1 MNRTTRKATSK
12 LRGVPFADPHDA
24 AVSAQMRVLRKAQSF
39 EPLNNLDHLQKL
51 TNGQLN
57 DKVAE
62 VRRKAKRLKND
73 PGTLLHEADLLH
85 PDGRR
90 KSLDQ
95 FPGLAPRPEPET
107 PPNVPRTHLE
117 QILRLRAQGFTGK
130 EIAAKLGVA
139 AKTVYRALKA

>member
-90 KSLDQ
+90 KASISSLAS
-95 FPGLAPRPEPET
+95 PHARNRKRLPPYPAPIS
-107 PPNVPRTHLE
+107 N
-117 QILRLRAQGFTGK
+117 K
-130 EIAAKLGVA
+130 S
-139 AKTVYRALKA
+139 

>member
-1 MNRTTRKATSK
+1 MN
-12 LRGVPFADPHDA
+12 
-24 AVSAQMRVLRKAQSF
+24 
-39 EPLNNLDHLQKL
+39 PLNNRDQLQKL

-62 VRRKAKRLKND
+62 VCRKTKRLNND

-95 FPGLAPRPEPET
+95 FPGLAPRPEPE
-107 PPNVPRTHLE
+107 PPPTVPGTRLE
-117 QILRLRAQGFTGK
+117 QILRLQAQGFNGK
-130 EIAAKLGVA
+130 EIAAQLGVA
-139 AKTVYRALKA
+139 TKTVYRALKA